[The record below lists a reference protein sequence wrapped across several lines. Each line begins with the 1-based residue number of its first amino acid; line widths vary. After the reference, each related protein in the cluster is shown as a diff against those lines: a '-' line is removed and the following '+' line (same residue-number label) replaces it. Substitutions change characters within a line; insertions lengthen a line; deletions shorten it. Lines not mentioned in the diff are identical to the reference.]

1 MAKYPA
7 SIEKKRAGK
16 SEKSSI
22 LKKDIDIP
30 FFSGVPEKEIIDFT
44 RNVGVMLKARLPL
57 MKALRT
63 AEAQTSHAK
72 FRPVVAEIRK
82 SVKKGN
88 SLAKSLEQHPK
99 IFDDIYRQLTR
110 VGEVSGTLD
119 EIMLRLSSYREKAYK
134 LKQRI
139 RMALAYPG
147 MIIGVAIAAV
157 SFLLIFVVP
166 TFVDMYQDFQAELPL
181 PTQLILGVSNF
192 LTNNALVIIIG
203 FILLITGVNYG
214 LKTRQGRMFRDRL
227 LFRIPYFGQLYTKSL
242 VSQFTKTL
250 ATLLHSGIT
259 LSDALNI
266 LKESSGNLILQEEV
280 SVMSSSIRRG
290 KSFKQSLS
298 SSIIFPEM
306 VIQMI
311 NVGEETANLDEML
324 SQVAD
329 LYEEETDIMVEGLTS
344 VIEPFLIVFI
354 GLILGVIIVALY
366 LPIFELV
373 NVIG

>member
-1 MAKYPA
+1 MSKYPS
-7 SIEKKRAGK
+7 SIKKQLSGK
-16 SEKSSI
+16 SAKESI
-22 LKKDIDIP
+22 FRRDIDIP
-30 FFSGVPEKEIIDFT
+30 FLSKVPEKEVIDFT
-44 RNVGVMLKARLPL
+44 RNIGVMLRARLPL
-57 MKALRT
+57 MKALST
-63 AEAQTSHAK
+63 AESQTSHSK
-72 FRPVVAEIRK
+72 FKPIVAEIRK

-88 SLAKSLEQHPK
+88 SLADSLKKHPAV
-99 IFDDIYRQLTR
+99 FDDIYLQLTR

-119 EIMLRLSSYREKAYK
+119 QIMLRLSAYREKAYK

-166 TFVDMYQDFQAELPL
+166 TFVDMYRDFQAELPA
-181 PTQLILGVSNF
+181 PTKLILAISNF
-192 LTNNALVIIIG
+192 ITNYSLIIG
-203 FILLITGVNYG
+203 VAIIAMAVGLNYA
-214 LKTRQGRMFRDRL
+214 LKTTRGRTILDRL
-227 LFRIPYFGQLYTKSL
+227 LFRIPYFGQIYTKGL

-250 ATLLHSGIT
+250 ATLLNSGIT

-266 LKESSGNLILQEEV
+266 LKESSNNLILQKEV
-280 SVMSSSIRRG
+280 NLMSSSIRKG
-290 KSFKQSLS
+290 KSFQQSLS
-298 SSIIFPEM
+298 GSVIFPEM

-311 NVGEETANLDEML
+311 NVGEETANLDQML

-354 GLILGVIIVALY
+354 GLIIGVIIVALY

>member
-1 MAKYPA
+1 MANYPA
-7 SIEKKRAGK
+7 SIQKKL
-16 SEKSSI
+16 SDKSS
-22 LKKDIDIP
+22 KKGGLNREIDVP
-30 FFSGVPEKEIIDFT
+30 FLSKIPEKEIIDFT
-44 RNVGVMLKARLPL
+44 RNLGVMLRARLPL
-57 MKALRT
+57 MKALET
-63 AEAQTSHAK
+63 AEAQASNSK
-72 FRPVVAEIRK
+72 FKDIVTDIRK

-88 SLAKSLEQHPK
+88 SLAKSFEKYPRV
-99 IFDDIYRQLTR
+99 FDDIYRQLTK
-110 VGEVSGTLD
+110 VGEVSGTLH
-119 EIMLRLSSYREKAYK
+119 EIMLRLSGYREKSYK

-147 MIIGVAIAAV
+147 IIIFVAISAV

-166 TFVDMYQDFQAELPL
+166 TFVDMYQDFQAELPV
-181 PTQLILGVSNF
+181 PTQLILNVSDF
-192 LTNNALVIIIG
+192 LTNNGFIIIVGIILIIIG
-203 FILLITGVNYG
+203 GNYI
-214 LKTRQGRMFRDRL
+214 LKTTKGRMLLEGF

-266 LKESSGNLILQEEV
+266 LKESSNNLILQKEV
-280 SVMSSSIRRG
+280 NVMSSSIRKG

-298 SSIIFPEM
+298 ESVIFPEM

-329 LYEEETDIMVEGLTS
+329 LYEEETDLMVEGLTS

-354 GLILGVIIVALY
+354 GLILGAIIVALY

>member
-1 MAKYPA
+1 MGKYPA
-7 SIEKKRAGK
+7 SIEKQLSGNDTKE
-16 SEKSSI
+16 SF
-22 LKKDIDIP
+22 LKKDIEIP
-30 FFSGVPEKEIIDFT
+30 FLSKVPEKEIIDFT
-44 RNVGVMLKARLPL
+44 RNVGVMLRARLPL
-57 MKALRT
+57 MKALST
-63 AEAQTSHAK
+63 AEVQISHKK
-72 FRPVVAEIRK
+72 FKPIIAEIRK
-82 SVKKGN
+82 SVKTGN
-88 SLAKSLEQHPK
+88 SLAKSMEKYP
-99 IFDDIYRQLTR
+99 IVFDDIYRQLTK

-119 EIMLRLSSYREKAYK
+119 EIMLRLSAYREKAYK

-139 RMALAYPG
+139 RMALAYPS

-166 TFVDMYQDFQAELPL
+166 TFVDMYQDFQAELPT
-181 PTQLILGVSNF
+181 PTKMILAVSNF
-192 LTNNALVIIIG
+192 LTNYSLIIGLTIMIVIIGIK
-203 FILLITGVNYG
+203 YS
-214 LKTRQGRMFRDRL
+214 LKTSKGRTFVDRM

-259 LSDALNI
+259 LSDGLNI
-266 LKESSGNLILQEEV
+266 LKESSNNLILQKEV
-280 SVMSSSIRRG
+280 SLMSSSIRKG
-290 KSFKQSLS
+290 KSFQQSLS
-298 SSIIFPEM
+298 GSVIFPEM

-354 GLILGVIIVALY
+354 GLIIGVIIVALY

>member
-7 SIEKKRAGK
+7 SIEKQLSGK
-16 SEKSSI
+16 SSDKSL

-30 FFSGVPEKEIIDFT
+30 FISRIPEKEIIDFT
-44 RNVGVMLKARLPL
+44 RNLGVMLKARLPL
-57 MKALRT
+57 MKALET
-63 AEAQTSHAK
+63 AEAQTSHTK
-72 FRPVVAEIRK
+72 FKEIVSGVRK

-88 SLAKSLEQHPK
+88 SLAKSFEKHPRV
-99 IFDDIYRQLTR
+99 FDDIYRQLTK

-119 EIMLRLSSYREKAYK
+119 EVMLRLSSYREKAYK

-166 TFVDMYQDFQAELPL
+166 TFVDMYQDFQAELPV
-181 PTQLILGVSNF
+181 PTQLILAVSNF
-192 LTNNALVIIIG
+192 LTNNGIG
-203 FILLITGVNYG
+203 IGIGLILIGIGINYG
-214 LKTRQGRMFRDRL
+214 IKTQKGRTFVDRL
-227 LFRIPYFGQLYTKSL
+227 LFRIPYFGDLYTKSL

-250 ATLLHSGIT
+250 STLLHSGVT

-266 LKESSGNLILQEEV
+266 LKGSSNNLILQKEV
-280 SVMSSSIRRG
+280 GIMSSSIRKG

-298 SSIIFPEM
+298 GSVIFPEM

-354 GLILGVIIVALY
+354 GLIVGGIIVALY

>member
-1 MAKYPA
+1 MGKYPA
-7 SIEKKRAGK
+7 SIEKQLSGK
-16 SEKSSI
+16 DSKESF

-30 FFSGVPEKEIIDFT
+30 FLSKVPEKEIIDFT
-44 RNVGVMLKARLPL
+44 RNVGVMLRARLPL
-57 MKALRT
+57 MKALAT
-63 AEAQTSHAK
+63 AEAQTSHKK
-72 FRPVVAEIRK
+72 FKPIVADIRK

-88 SLAKSLEQHPK
+88 SLAKSLEKHPDV
-99 IFDDIYRQLTR
+99 FDDIYRQLTK
-110 VGEVSGTLD
+110 VGEVSGTLG
-119 EIMLRLSSYREKAYK
+119 EIMLRLSAYREKAYK

-166 TFVDMYQDFQAELPL
+166 TFVDMYQDFQAELPA
-181 PTQLILGVSNF
+181 PTKMILAVSNF
-192 LTNNALVIIIG
+192 LTNYSLIIG
-203 FILLITGVNYG
+203 VAIILAGVGINYG
-214 LKTRQGRMFRDRL
+214 LKTSKGKAFVDRL
-227 LFRIPYFGQLYTKSL
+227 LFRIPYFGELYTKSL

-266 LKESSGNLILQEEV
+266 LKESSNNLILQKEV
-280 SVMSSSIRRG
+280 SLMASSIRKG

-298 SSIIFPEM
+298 DSVIFPEM

-324 SQVAD
+324 TQVAD

-354 GLILGVIIVALY
+354 GLIIGVIIVALY

>member
-7 SIEKKRAGK
+7 SIEKQLSGK
-16 SEKSSI
+16 NSDKSI
-22 LKKDIDIP
+22 LKRDIDIP
-30 FFSGVPEKEIIDFT
+30 FISRIPEKELIDFT
-44 RNVGVMLKARLPL
+44 RNVGVMLRARLPL
-57 MKALRT
+57 MKALST
-63 AEAQTSHAK
+63 AEAQTSHKK
-72 FRPVVAEIRK
+72 FKPIVADIRK

-88 SLAKSLEQHPK
+88 SLAKSLEKHPA
-99 IFDDIYRQLTR
+99 IFDDIYRQLTK

-147 MIIGVAIAAV
+147 MIIGVAVAAV

-166 TFVDMYQDFQAELPL
+166 TFVDMYRDFQAELPA
-181 PTQLILGVSNF
+181 PTKIILAASNF
-192 LTNNALVIIIG
+192 LTNYSIVILAGIV
-203 FILLITGVNYG
+203 LIVVGINYG
-214 LKTRQGRMFRDRL
+214 LKTTKGRTFLDRL
-227 LFRIPYFGQLYTKSL
+227 LFQVPYFGQLYTKSL

-266 LKESSGNLILQEEV
+266 LKESSNNLILQKEV
-280 SVMSSSIRRG
+280 SLMSSSIRKG
-290 KSFKQSLS
+290 KSFKQSLTDS
-298 SSIIFPEM
+298 VIFPEM

-354 GLILGVIIVALY
+354 GLIVGAIIVALY